1 MKRKLERKM
10 TYRAHAYIQ
19 LFLLS
24 LSAALYSIPFIYATV
39 WPLLFFCL
47 TPLIYVIAD
56 RYYKKQPMISFG
68 AGYLWGGIATLFHL
82 SSVFY
87 SMTHSGPST
96 HTALILRA
104 LPLIPIMAYATLYGA
119 LWFWI
124 VAVSNKYMPTKNI
137 FDLLVRWILATALYF
152 YIVSNCYMF
161 IFGRIEGYSLLN
173 PLLPLAAK
181 SFLIY
186 PLMYCGEFAGLITL
200 VTLNASIGIILY
212 YIMHKKYRAC
222 VLPAVIIAIITA
234 LWTTSALYIQKH
246 IPDNSKQAQSI
257 LREIV
262 HCPCFFYQ
270 RTNNTLDVV
279 KNISTLLKHAAAKY
293 PQAHTF
299 ITQEAT
305 TRISSF
311 PYTHVLSEPFNQ
323 DFIGRPIQLL
333 LGAFRWDKELYYN
346 SLYCFYN
353 GVITNCHD
361 KRHAMA
367 FEERMPW
374 IINWSVLR
382 DAFFGTFTPI
392 NPCKL
397 PRKPFVLN
405 NGITILPY
413 ICSELFFNSLPDES
427 AQILKQNLPIL
438 AACNDSWSKLPYT
451 HELMALHAKYKAIYW
466 QRIIIYDAF
475 NKGLLITPDGT
486 IYQLARYSLLDDT
499 PHQA

>member
-1 MKRKLERKM
+1 M
-10 TYRAHAYIQ
+10 THQKQTYIS
-19 LFLLS
+19 LLLIA
-24 LSAALYSIPFIYATV
+24 LSAALYSVPFIYAIA

-47 TPLIYVIAD
+47 APLFYVIAD
-56 RYYKKQPMISFG
+56 RYYTKQPMPSFG
-68 AGYLWGGIATLFHL
+68 AGYLWGGIATIFHL

-87 SMTHSGPST
+87 SMTHSGPSNT
-96 HTALILRA
+96 LAMLLRA
-104 LPLIPIMAYATLYGA
+104 LPLVPIMAYATLYAA

-124 VAVSNKYMPTKNI
+124 VALSNKYIPAKNI
-137 FDLLVRWILATALYF
+137 VDLLIRWIVATALYF

-161 IFGRIEGYSLLN
+161 VFGRIEGYSLLN
-173 PLLPLAAK
+173 PLLPLATK

-186 PLMYCGEFAGLITL
+186 PLMHCGEFVGLIAL
-200 VTLNASIGIILY
+200 VTLNASIGMMLY
-212 YIMHKKYRAC
+212 YILHKKYGAC
-222 VLPAVIIAIITA
+222 ILPAAIVSTIII
-234 LWTTSALYIQKH
+234 LWTASALSIQKQ
-246 IPDNSKQAQSI
+246 IPDNSKQAQS
-257 LREIV
+257 LLGEIV
-262 HCPCFFYQ
+262 HCPSFFRQ

-279 KNISTLLKHAAAKY
+279 ENISTLLKAAAAKY

-299 ITQEAT
+299 ITQEAA
-305 TRISSF
+305 TRVSSF
-311 PYTHVLSEPFNQ
+311 PYTKVLSEPFNQ

-333 LGAFRWDKELYYN
+333 LGAFRWDRELYHN

-353 GVITNCHD
+353 GAITNCHD

-374 IINWSVLR
+374 IINWPVLK

-405 NGITILPY
+405 NGVTILPY
-413 ICSELFFNSLPDES
+413 ICSELFFNSHPDEEPD
-427 AQILKQNLPIL
+427 ILKQKLPIL

-451 HELMALHAKYKAIYW
+451 HELMALHVKYKAIYW

-486 IYQLARYSLLDDT
+486 IYQLARYSRLDDISLR
-499 PHQA
+499 A